1 MTRKEKTEE
10 LFKKHSPTF
19 RIKKVDDPFFTL
31 KSAYFIS
38 GKQGK
43 YIQLFESEL
52 GKDKDIYME
61 FVKKDLSPDLNDR
74 PLIKLQ
80 YNPFY
85 KEEYDI
91 EHKTTDEGKEYSV
104 FIVPVSELRVV
115 LTNGTEVSYADY
127 QSGVTVD
134 RQQTLFPDFEEEFG
148 SKLDTDIS
156 NEEIA
161 DAPLSDITIRDLAA
175 IMLMKPV
182 SARPWLNELIKQ
194 TKSEI

>member
-1 MTRKEKTEE
+1 
-10 LFKKHSPTF
+10 
-19 RIKKVDDPFFTL
+19 
-31 KSAYFIS
+31 
-38 GKQGK
+38 
-43 YIQLFESEL
+43 
-52 GKDKDIYME
+52 ME
-61 FVKKDLSPDLNDR
+61 FVKKDLSPDLTDR

-80 YNPFY
+80 HNPFY

-104 FIVPVSELRVV
+104 FIVPISELRVV

-127 QSGVTVD
+127 ESGVTVD

-148 SKLDTDIS
+148 YKNEADTP
-156 NEEIA
+156 NVEIA

>member
-10 LFKKHSPTF
+10 LFKKHAPTF
-19 RIKKVDDPFFTL
+19 RIMKVEDPFFTL

-38 GKQGK
+38 GKKGK
-43 YIQLFESEL
+43 FIQLFESEL
-52 GKDKDIYME
+52 SKNKDIYTE
-61 FVKKDLSPDLNDR
+61 FVKKDLEPDLSDR
-74 PLIKLQ
+74 PLMKLT

-85 KEEYDI
+85 KEEY
-91 EHKTTDEGKEYSV
+91 EMENKTTDEGKEYSV
-104 FIVPVSELRVV
+104 YIVPISELRVV
-115 LTNGTEVSYADY
+115 LSNGKEVSYADY
-127 QSGVTVD
+127 ESGVTID

-148 SKLDTDIS
+148 ATMNTDIS
-156 NEEIA
+156 NQEIA